1 MTQFIMFSSQKLFT
15 SRLFILSILIA
26 GFSLN
31 GFAQQ
36 PNQGMPERYKPRE
49 QSGSEPIASPNVIV
63 APNSEYRIGAGD
75 VIDIRIEDAPELAVQ
90 NQRVSPAGRILMPY
104 LSYLEV
110 KGKTQDELVNLIA
123 DRLRG
128 KYLKNPSVAVII
140 KQPNSQMYFIQG
152 AVKRPSMYQVE
163 GRPTL
168 MSLINAAGG
177 LADNHGAKAYITRDN
192 KTEPTAPEVVNV
204 PPATPAPEAALP
216 ERKLL
221 TSNINQLF
229 KGGYD
234 QDVRLE
240 PGDTVYIPLADV
252 FFVGG
257 EVNFQGEFPLR
268 DGTTLRQ
275 AIALSG
281 GFSNLAQRKNMVIF
295 REDEKGSRV
304 EIPINYELVE
314 KGKSPDIKLMA
325 NDIVAVPKS
334 ALKSALLPILGAF
347 TSGASYTLP
356 GRIGR

>member
-1 MTQFIMFSSQKLFT
+1 MLQSIMFSSQKVFV
-15 SRLFILSILIA
+15 SRIAILA
-26 GFSLN
+26 GLLMGLSLN
-31 GFAQQ
+31 LLAQQ
-36 PNQGMPERYKPRE
+36 PGMPERYKPRE
-49 QSGSEPIASPNVIV
+49 QSGSEPGPASNVIV
-63 APNSEYRIGAGD
+63 APNMEYRIGAGD
-75 VIDIRIEDAPELAVQ
+75 VIDIRVEDAPELAVQ

-104 LSYLEV
+104 LSYLDV
-110 KGKTQDELVNLIA
+110 KGKTQDEITTLIA
-123 DRLRG
+123 DKLRG
-128 KYLKNPSVAVII
+128 RYLKNPSVAVIV

-168 MSLINAAGG
+168 MMLINAAGG
-177 LADNHGAKAYITRDN
+177 LADNHGAKAYITRDS
-192 KTEPTAPEVVNV
+192 KTEPT
-204 PPATPAPEAALP
+204 TPAVVTESTSATDSALP

-221 TSNINQLF
+221 VSNINQLF

-234 QDVRLE
+234 QDLRLE
-240 PGDTVYIPLADV
+240 PGDTVYVPLADV

-281 GFSNLAQRKNMVIF
+281 GFSTLAQRKNMVIF
-295 REDEKGSRV
+295 REDEKGNRI
-304 EIPINYELVE
+304 EIPVNFELVE
-314 KGKSPDIKLMA
+314 KGKSQDIKLMA

-347 TSGASYTLP
+347 TTGASMTIP

>member
-1 MTQFIMFSSQKLFT
+1 MLQFIMLSSQKIFVG
-15 SRLFILSILIA
+15 RIFILAILLICL
-26 GFSLN
+26 SLN
-31 GFAQQ
+31 LLAQQ
-36 PNQGMPERYKPRE
+36 PGMPERYKPRE
-49 QSGSEPIASPNVIV
+49 QSGSEPGPASNVIV
-63 APNSEYRIGAGD
+63 APNVEYRIGAGD
-75 VIDIRIEDAPELAVQ
+75 VIDIRVEDAPELAVQ
-90 NQRVSPAGRILMPY
+90 NQRVSPTGRILMPY
-104 LSYLEV
+104 LSYLDV
-110 KGKTQDELVNLIA
+110 KGKTQDEITTLIA
-123 DRLRG
+123 DKLRG
-128 KYLKNPSVAVII
+128 RYLKNPSVAVIV

-192 KTEPTAPEVVNV
+192 KTELTTAVVV
-204 PPATPAPEAALP
+204 TESAPSASALP

-221 TSNINQLF
+221 VSNINQLF

-234 QDVRLE
+234 QDLRLE
-240 PGDTVYIPLADV
+240 PGDTVYVPLADV

-281 GFSNLAQRKNMVIF
+281 GFSTLAQKKNMVIF
-295 REDEKGSRV
+295 REDEKGNRI
-304 EIPINYELVE
+304 EIPVNYELVE
-314 KGKSPDIKLMA
+314 KGKSQDVKLMA

-347 TSGASYTLP
+347 TSGASYTIP

>member
-1 MTQFIMFSSQKLFT
+1 MTQFIMFSLQKLFT
-15 SRLFILSILIA
+15 SRLFILSILIM

-31 GFAQQ
+31 GLAQQ

-104 LSYLEV
+104 LSYIDV

-140 KQPNSQMYFIQG
+140 KQPNSQMYFVQG
-152 AVKRPSMYQVE
+152 SVKRPGMFQVE

-177 LADNHGAKAYITRDN
+177 LADNHGAKAYITRDS
-192 KTEPTAPEVVNV
+192 KVEPTNPEVGN
-204 PPATPAPEAALP
+204 ASTPTAESALP

-257 EVNFQGEFPLR
+257 EVTYQGEFPLK

-281 GFSNLAQRKNMVIF
+281 GFSNLAQRKHMVIF
-295 REDEKGSRV
+295 REDDKGSRI
-304 EIPINYELVE
+304 EIPVNYELVE
-314 KGKSPDIKLMA
+314 KGKSPDIRLMA

-334 ALKSALLPILGAF
+334 ALKSALMPIIGAF
-347 TSGASYTLP
+347 TTGASMTVP

>member
-1 MTQFIMFSSQKLFT
+1 MLQSVMFYSQKILASRSCLLFA
-15 SRLFILSILIA
+15 LLLGLSLD
-26 GFSLN
+26 LL
-31 GFAQQ
+31 AQSS
-36 PNQGMPERYKPRE
+36 QGMPERYKPRE
-49 QSGSEPIASPNVIV
+49 QSGSEPIAAPNVIV
-63 APNSEYRIGAGD
+63 APNTEYRIGAGD
-75 VIDIRIEDAPELAVQ
+75 VIDIRVEDAPELAVQ

-152 AVKRPSMYQVE
+152 AVKRPGMYQVE

-168 MSLINAAGG
+168 MMLINAAGG
-177 LADNHGAKAYITRDN
+177 LADNHGAKAYITRDS
-192 KTEPTAPEVVNV
+192 KIET
-204 PPATPAPEAALP
+204 ATPAASAPAPETALP

-234 QDVRLE
+234 QDLRLE
-240 PGDTVYIPLADV
+240 PSDTVYVPLADV

-257 EVNFQGEFPLR
+257 EIISPGEFPLR
-268 DGTTLRQ
+268 EGTTLRQ

-281 GFSNLAQRKNMVIF
+281 GFSMKAKKSNMVIF
-295 REDEKGSRV
+295 REDEKGNRI
-304 EIPINYELVE
+304 EIPVNYDLVE
-314 KGKSPDIKLMA
+314 KGKSQDVKLMA
-325 NDIVAVPKS
+325 NDIIAVPPS
-334 ALKSALLPILGAF
+334 ALKSALLPIIQAF
-347 TSGASYTLP
+347 TTGASMTVP